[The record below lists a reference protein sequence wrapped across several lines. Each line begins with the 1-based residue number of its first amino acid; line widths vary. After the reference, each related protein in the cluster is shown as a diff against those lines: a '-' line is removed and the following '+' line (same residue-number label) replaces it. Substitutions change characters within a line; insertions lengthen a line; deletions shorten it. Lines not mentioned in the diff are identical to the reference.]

1 MTGHRILSDQQLMC
15 VIWPLDS
22 FRRLNGFDPL
32 THTWRIWSWRGETA
46 ACVAW
51 GAFLHSKRVDLL
63 LYTLVN

>member
-1 MTGHRILSDQQLMC
+1 MEDLELE
-15 VIWPLDS
+15 
-22 FRRLNGFDPL
+22 
-32 THTWRIWSWRGETA
+32 GETA